1 MLVDKLSNL
10 EQLYN
15 LTMSVH
21 QKYKTDAFQE
31 VTPIFNERMFLS
43 LSQSSNVLFMDD
55 ELNLLPVSYKQ
66 KHLEIDSDSQLH
78 KNVEI

>member
-1 MLVDKLSNL
+1 MGSTSDLLIFQDINCLTPNILCQTIETVSGGGAIFMLVDKLSNL

-43 LSQSSNVLFMDD
+43 LS
-55 ELNLLPVSYKQ
+55 
-66 KHLEIDSDSQLH
+66 
-78 KNVEI
+78 